1 MERTEERVRMA
12 VAELRDPAKRL
23 SYEIWAADPT
33 GEPPPDDESGM
44 RWAECMHAFGF
55 RSLRSD

>member
-1 MERTEERVRMA
+1 MRMA